1 MHYFTEDE
9 YIEDVITLN
18 GDDWTFKQH
27 QKIDTIPTED
37 DFSDVVKEYLG
48 WKLSALIKGDMLNEN

>member
-1 MHYFTEDE
+1 M
-9 YIEDVITLN
+9 N